1 MAELPEKNEILLE
14 LTMAHHVAKSSHA
27 RLVESV
33 EPFFP
38 RAHPRR
44 SCCFKILKILFTEKE
59 AGLVSLLPIKPFTVE
74 KAARIWKMNAA
85 SARNVLERLADK
97 AILVDIEQ
105 NGEIQY
111 VLPPPM
117 AGFFEF
123 SMMRVRADVN
133 QKVLS
138 ELFYEYLNVE
148 EAFVKELFTHGE
160 TQLGRTFVHEPAL
173 SLENSLHVLDYERA
187 SEVIKTASHRGIS
200 LCYCRHK
207 MLHKHRACSAPLDIC
222 MTFNTAAASLI
233 RHGHARSVDVAE
245 GLDLLQEAY
254 DNHLVQFGENVR
266 QRVNFICNCCG
277 CCCEAMLAAQ
287 RFGMLN
293 PVHTTNF
300 LPRVNGEACTGC
312 GKCVEVC
319 PVKAISLVTANDPA
333 RPRLKKAVVD
343 EALCLGCGLCV
354 RACPVESICL
364 IPRKSRVI
372 TPLDGVHR
380 AVVMAIERGTLHDM
394 LFDNRVLFSHR
405 ALAAVFGVI
414 LKLPPVKRVMAS
426 RQMKSR
432 YLEKLLALTPWAGS
446 V

>member
-1 MAELPEKNEILLE
+1 
-14 LTMAHHVAKSSHA
+14 MAHHVAKSSHA
-27 RLVESV
+27 RLVDRLNR
-33 EPFFP
+33 FP
-38 RAHPRR
+38 QGAPP
-44 SCCFKILKILFTEKE
+44 SELLFKILKILFTEKE
-59 AGLVSLLPIKPFTVE
+59 AGLVSLLPIKPFTVD
-74 KAARIWKMNAA
+74 KAARIWKMDAT
-85 SARNVLERLADK
+85 SARNVLETLADK
-97 AILVDIEQ
+97 AVLVDMAQ
-105 NGEIQY
+105 HGETHY

-123 SMMRVRADVN
+123 SMMRVRSDVN

-148 EAFVKELFTHGE
+148 EDFVKELFTHGE

-173 SLENSLHVLDYERA
+173 SLENSVHVLDYERA
-187 SEVIKTASHRGIS
+187 SEVIRTASHRGIS

-207 MLHKHRACSAPLDIC
+207 MLHKQRACSAPLDIC

-233 RHGHARSVDVAE
+233 RHGHARSVDVTE

-300 LPRVNGEACTGC
+300 LPQVNGEACTGC

-319 PVKAISLVTANDPA
+319 PVKAMALVTANDPV
-333 RPRLKKAVVD
+333 RPRLKQAVVN
-343 EALCLGCGLCV
+343 ETLCLGCGLCV
-354 RACPVESICL
+354 RACPGESIAL
-364 IPRKSRVI
+364 ISRESRVI

-380 AVVMAIERGTLHDM
+380 AVVMAIERGTLHEM
-394 LFDNRVLFSHR
+394 LFDNQVLFSHR

-414 LKLPPVKRVMAS
+414 LKLPPVKRLLAS

-432 YLEKLLALTPWAGS
+432 YLEQLISRTPWSGA